1 MADIAILVA
10 EEYERRTKNP
20 RRGQEMIRQE
30 LQELGS
36 SGVSISATA
45 TSIRMKKMMEMAKK
59 HNYSAEMSEFNWVFE
74 PKSQIGR
81 AASTGFFSA

>member
-10 EEYERRTKNP
+10 EEYERRMKNP
-20 RRGQEMIRQE
+20 TQVQEKQE
-30 LQELGS
+30 LQDLA

-45 TSIRMKKMMEMAKK
+45 TSIRMKKMMEMAKQ
-59 HNYSAEMSEFNWVFE
+59 NSQISEFKWVFE

>member
-10 EEYERRTKNP
+10 EEYERRMKNP
-20 RRGQEMIRQE
+20 RQEEKAAAEVQD
-30 LQELGS
+30 LV

-45 TSIRMKKMMEMAKK
+45 SRVKKMMELELEL
-59 HNYSAEMSEFNWVFE
+59 AERNEFKWVFE

>member
-10 EEYERRTKNP
+10 EEYERRMKNP
-20 RRGQEMIRQE
+20 RQEQKGAAE
-30 LQELGS
+30 LQDLV

-45 TSIRMKKMMEMAKK
+45 TATASRVKKMMELELELELAQQ
-59 HNYSAEMSEFNWVFE
+59 NEFKWVFE

>member
-10 EEYERRTKNP
+10 EEYERRMKNP
-20 RRGQEMIRQE
+20 RQAQETQKLE
-30 LQELGS
+30 DLS

-45 TSIRMKKMMEMAKK
+45 SAIRMKKMMEIAIQ
-59 HNYSAEMSEFNWVFE
+59 NAEMTEFKWVFE

>member
-10 EEYERRTKNP
+10 EEYERRTKHP
-20 RRGQEMIRQE
+20 RRDQEMVRQE
-30 LQELGS
+30 LQDLG

-45 TSIRMKKMMEMAKK
+45 TSITMKKMMEMAKR
-59 HNYSAEMSEFNWVFE
+59 HNYSAEISEFNRVFE